1 MIKKYSLFILVILLI
16 AICIKNTSAQKK
28 TTIPLNK
35 KYNID
40 EIDTFGRR
48 PIKNGNKFI
57 YLYVPE
63 FYSPIPRIKQD
74 TLYEYKCFNKID
86 SPILF
91 VDNFDSVW
99 YLSIYKNYYDPN
111 HLIINRD
118 GNQVP
123 QYVSK
128 FAYRYENEKNNKWN
142 KVDIQ
147 NNSNI
152 KLLTNKNRIVHI
164 DTQSITDP
172 LTEDLY
178 MYIYKYY
185 KAQVAK

>member
-1 MIKKYSLFILVILLI
+1 MKYTF
-16 AICIKNTSAQKK
+16 AQKK
-28 TTIPLNK
+28 TTIQLNN

-57 YLYVPE
+57 YLFVPE
-63 FYSPIPRIKQD
+63 FYSPIPKIKHD
-74 TLYEYKCFNKID
+74 TIYEYKCFDKID

-91 VDNFDSVW
+91 VDNFDSVR
-99 YLSIYKNYYDPN
+99 YLSIYKNYYDHN
-111 HLIINRD
+111 HLIINKD
-118 GNQVP
+118 GNKTP
-123 QYVSK
+123 QFVSK
-128 FAYRYENEKNNKWN
+128 FVYRFEKEKNNKWN

-147 NNSNI
+147 NNTTI
-152 KLLTNKNRIVHI
+152 MMETNKSRIVHI

-172 LTEDLY
+172 FSDDLY

-185 KAQVAK
+185 KAQVVK